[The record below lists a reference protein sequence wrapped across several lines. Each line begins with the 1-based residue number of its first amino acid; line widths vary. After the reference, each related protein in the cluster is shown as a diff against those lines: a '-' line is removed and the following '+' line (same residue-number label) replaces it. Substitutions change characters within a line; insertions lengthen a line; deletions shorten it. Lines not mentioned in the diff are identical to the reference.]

1 MAQSFDR
8 KILRALQDNGV
19 RKIRAYEVVSKR
31 LTIFQTDR
39 GTFKYS
45 DSLYRLVAQDKNY
58 GGIARLVLFQKKNTI
73 STKNKIS
80 KFERINKSP

>member
-1 MAQSFDR
+1 MAQTFDR

-19 RKIRAYEVVSKR
+19 REIRAYEVVSKR

-45 DSLYRLVAQDKNY
+45 DSLYRLVGPRQELWRNCTTGFIFRRK
-58 GGIARLVLFQKKNTI
+58 IPFLQKIKYL
-73 STKNKIS
+73 SLK
-80 KFERINKSP
+80 E